1 MLFHLFGDILYIET
15 ENQIT
20 ERNQTMTIKLLK
32 KGIRVNGK
40 YYPCFYS
47 SSKSSIN
54 GKATIYLRTY
64 DSLPPEVWN
73 ELEVQNNSDSM
84 TDYFE
89 KDRIKVSPGSP
100 LFARTEELAGAY
112 Q

>member
-1 MLFHLFGDILYIET
+1 MKIRFMWNGIKVDGKLHRAWYSTGKLINSPEGT
-15 ENQIT
+15 V
-20 ERNQTMTIKLLK
+20 TIY
-32 KGIRVNGK
+32 GK
-40 YYPCFYS
+40 EYYPG
-47 SSKSSIN
+47 IPQIL
-54 GKATIYLRTY
+54 GLRI
-64 DSLPPEVWN
+64 
-73 ELEVQNNSDSM
+73 QNNSDSM